1 MSTPFTAHGS
11 GGAAASSYNLS
22 MPSTR
27 QEPPGIPYRPYEH
40 TGIHT
45 GTKVGFWDLRLG
57 LDKRRRRPAGAAASA
72 REGGGGGIGGGDH
85 PGDVGGRAAAGG
97 ALRDARSRA

>member
-1 MSTPFTAHGS
+1 MSTTFTAHGS
-11 GGAAASSYNLS
+11 GGPAASSYNLS

-57 LDKRRRRPAGAAASA
+57 LDRRRRQPAGAAASA
-72 REGGGGGIGGGDH
+72 REGGGGGIGDDDH
-85 PGDVGGRAAAGG
+85 PGDARGRAAAGG
-97 ALRDARSRA
+97 TLHDTHSRT